1 MKKIFAAI
9 SLFIILNSSSLFGQD
24 VFGVGAFIGG
34 GTIKGNSPA
43 QGSYTASIFIET
55 NMPFVN
61 IALLR
66 LSFLY
71 AADFNSILPDS
82 RVVYNS
88 FVKGITLKMM
98 LSQPLE
104 NNFYLEEGMG
114 LLLLND
120 RTFSDTD
127 IMDAGLAAS
136 LLAGIDFRN
145 NLEADGFRLGAGV
158 EYGLTFTNT
167 LASYIS
173 FHLQGEYFF

>member
-1 MKKIFAAI
+1 MKKNFAAI
-9 SLFIILNSSSLFGQD
+9 GLFIILNSSSLFGQD
-24 VFGVGAFIGG
+24 VFGAGAFLGG
-34 GTIKGNSPA
+34 GTIKGNSPE

-55 NMPFVN
+55 KMLFVN
-61 IALLR
+61 NALLR

-88 FVKGITLKMM
+88 FVKGITLKMI

-104 NNFYLEEGMG
+104 NTFYLEEGIG

-127 IMDAGLAAS
+127 IIDAGMAAS
-136 LLAGIDFRN
+136 LLAGIDFRDD
-145 NLEADGFRLGAGV
+145 LEVKGFRLGAGV

-167 LASYIS
+167 LASYLS